1 MVFFAKRRLILAAKS
16 FNQALFAIEL
26 TDVSWDFGPLAFRN
40 VVIVGRLFMPFFLS
54 TLRVLHHC
62 LV

>member
-1 MVFFAKRRLILAAKS
+1 MSGKNVEIALIIASKS

-40 VVIVGRLFMPFFLS
+40 VVIVGGSP
-54 TLRVLHHC
+54 
-62 LV
+62 